1 MNTEL
6 DDKLALLINGQ
17 LDANE
22 QAELEKQIAA
32 NEELAAEAEFLGALQ
47 KGIQQQ
53 HAVPPGA
60 MGLARLKRDI
70 ASEQK
75 RAHTEGQTSAAAQT
89 NAGKVKAASNF
100 WKPLSIAACCLL
112 AVQSF
117 LTMQGPSRDDPSG
130 VVPLSGS
137 AALPAGPQLQ
147 VVFKDTATAGQIRE
161 GLLSINAELISGPG
175 ALGIYTVQL
184 PANADI
190 SQAQILL
197 SGLPFIEE
205 VEAVTRANES

>member
-17 LDANE
+17 LDVNE

-32 NEELAAEAEFLGALQ
+32 NEELAAEAEFLGTLQ

-53 HAVPPGA
+53 QAVPPGA

-75 RAHTEGQTSAAAQT
+75 RTHTEGQTSAAPQA

-117 LTMQGPSRDDPSG
+117 LTMQGPSGDDPSG

-137 AALPAGPQLQ
+137 ALPAGPQLQ

>member
-17 LDANE
+17 LDVNE

-53 HAVPPGA
+53 HTVPPGA

-70 ASEQK
+70 ASEQ
-75 RAHTEGQTSAAAQT
+75 RRTNTEAQAT
-89 NAGKVKAASNF
+89 VSSGNATGKVKAASNF

-137 AALPAGPQLQ
+137 ALPAGPQLQ

>member
-17 LDANE
+17 LDVNE

-70 ASEQK
+70 ASEQ
-75 RAHTEGQTSAAAQT
+75 RRTNTEAQAT
-89 NAGKVKAASNF
+89 VSSGNATGKVKAASNF

-117 LTMQGPSRDDPSG
+117 LTMQGPSGDDPSG

-137 AALPAGPQLQ
+137 ALPAGPQLQ

-205 VEAVTRANES
+205 VEVVTRANES